1 MHTFRDFR
9 ALRVDTE
16 VVGSIE
22 ELRAGNFGP
31 EQMVED
37 EESGLYLYEMARWS
51 ETGQPLRVVGA
62 IGVLTL
68 GSARATGTVGPATW
82 RSAAVDPGS
91 RAASEAPWAIV
102 ETDVIDQVNP
112 YRIGPI
118 ARISDTEGV
127 AHRIYA
133 LVQPAAIEMV
143 RRAVEESPPALLGPV
158 PGPVPG
164 PGEGS
169 AASQTLVF
177 VCQAKDLPALVKP
190 VHRLFRGPGAGQAFD
205 ELLPRFANRTEPPA
219 GAHLTLHCAGRR
231 AFVPVGESVLD
242 AVGKVEAHLGRS
254 GEIGMESTADARLVE
269 IESGSPDVVGMTCTA
284 PSVEE
289 LLASTRLGREPEPL
303 GVLLHPRPLASL
315 ILGEAT
321 GPDEPQRA

>member
-16 VVGSIE
+16 VVGSIA

-31 EQMVED
+31 EHLVED
-37 EESGLYLYEMARWS
+37 EESGFYLYEMARWS
-51 ETGQPLRVVGA
+51 ESGQPLRVVGA
-62 IGVLTL
+62 IGVLSL
-68 GSARATGTVGPATW
+68 GSAGASGTVGHAAW
-82 RSAAVDPGS
+82 RAAAADPGG

-143 RRAVEESPPALLGPV
+143 RRAVEESPSALIGPV
-158 PGPVPG
+158 PGLP
-164 PGEGS
+164 EGS
-169 AASQTLVF
+169 DAWETLVF

-190 VHRLFRGPGAGQAFD
+190 VHRLFHGPGAGRAFD
-205 ELLPRFANRTEPPA
+205 ELPARFAIRTEPPA
-219 GAHLTLHCAGRR
+219 EAHLTLHCAGRR
-231 AFVPVGESVLD
+231 AFMPVGESVSD
-242 AVGKVEAHLGRS
+242 AVGKVEAHFGWS
-254 GEIGMESTADARLVE
+254 GEISMERTTDAHLIE
-269 IESGSPDVVGMTCTA
+269 IESRFPDVVGMTCPA
-284 PSVEE
+284 LPVDE
-289 LLASTRLGREPEPL
+289 LLASARQGRQPETLGAL
-303 GVLLHPRPLASL
+303 FHPRPLTSL
-315 ILGEAT
+315 VLGEAT
-321 GPDEPQRA
+321 GPDEAQRA